1 VTLTVVETLG
11 DPAVD
16 ARRGGADMKVLVGHA
31 TAHGS
36 TREIA
41 EHLARRL
48 REDGLDTEV
57 QELTAAAGLEHF
69 DAFVLGS
76 AIHHRRWLPEAR
88 AFLFAHA
95 HELAARPVWLFSVG
109 MPAALRG
116 PLRPLAGLQPAAV
129 AADFDHLVA
138 FRDHAL
144 FSGVV
149 RSDHLPLIGRIA
161 MLALT
166 RGPGDYRDWH
176 AIDAWG
182 DGVARVL
189 TTLGPPAG
197 PTTLVARPTTERR

>member
-1 VTLTVVETLG
+1 
-11 DPAVD
+11 
-16 ARRGGADMKVLVGHA
+16 MKVLVGYA
-31 TAHGS
+31 SAHGS
-36 TREIA
+36 TLEIA
-41 EHLARRL
+41 EHLACRL
-48 REDGLDTEV
+48 RESGLDAEV

-76 AIHHRRWLPEAR
+76 AIHGRRWLPEAR

-95 HELAARPVWLFSVG
+95 HELAAKPVWLFSVG

-116 PLRPLAGLQPAAV
+116 PLRPLAGLQSARV
-129 AADFDHLVA
+129 AADFDRLVA
-138 FRDHAL
+138 FRDHAV

-149 RSDHLPLIGRIA
+149 RDDHLPLIPRMA

-182 DGVARVL
+182 DGAARVL
-189 TTLGPPAG
+189 TTLGAPSAG
-197 PTTLVARPTTERR
+197 